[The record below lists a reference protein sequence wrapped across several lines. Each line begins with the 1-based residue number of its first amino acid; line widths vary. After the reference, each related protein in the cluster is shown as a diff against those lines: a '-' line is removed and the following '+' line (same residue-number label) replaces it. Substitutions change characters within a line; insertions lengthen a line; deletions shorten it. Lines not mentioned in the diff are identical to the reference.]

1 MTEMTHNT
9 TRNMTQPHYTEV
21 AQGVAHN
28 VDVVHFGAGHLHEPD
43 TSLTHGTT
51 HDDND
56 TI

>member
-28 VDVVHFGAGHLHEPD
+28 VDVVHFGAGHLHEPG
-43 TSLTHGTT
+43 TSLTHGMT